1 MPGLPAGVDSV
12 TFEDLR
18 ERYEAGHVVVFAG
31 AGVSVAAGLPTW
43 KRLGELLVERM
54 RALGKPDA
62 DVAEA
67 EGLVA
72 RGELISGLSAAR
84 LSLRR
89 EFDLAVARHL
99 DDTGKDPP
107 ELAQAIAG
115 LKPKLAGV
123 VTTNLDH
130 FVEDALGSG
139 WRAIL
144 KPVDDLVQR
153 TRYVFKA
160 HGTLEDAETWV
171 FVRDEYDQVMFGS
184 TKWLALFDALYRA
197 RTLLFVGASLTD
209 DDFGLTLGRIRA
221 LAGRNAPKHYAI
233 LPGPIGSLRREQL
246 ANAGIRLLVYEN
258 QSGSHREAVDV
269 LRELAGGAG
278 GAGQVAGVGPAAA
291 ATPGPG
297 QGVHPGPAAATPGL
311 GQVASPKATPG
322 FAATPAPGR
331 GPTAGTGQV
340 NVYISAAEADKR
352 FRERLVEQLSPL
364 EKAGL
369 VRVSH
374 AGQVRPGDDRKKT
387 MGAMLS
393 RAQIVLPLLSSDYT
407 ASAEQEL
414 ELASALTR
422 ADSGQAIVIPVLA
435 RPCLWQ
441 MALRGRDLQPLPAS
455 GKPLSTSSSLDDALV
470 EVVLGVQDVAA
481 GLQKKAP

>member
-1 MPGLPAGVDSV
+1 MPGLPAGVDRV

-72 RGELISGLSAAR
+72 RGELIGGLSAAR
-84 LSLRR
+84 LSLGR

-99 DDTGKDPP
+99 DDAGKDPP
-107 ELAQAIAG
+107 ALAHAIAG

-139 WRAIL
+139 WRAIV

-153 TRYVFKA
+153 TKYVFKA
-160 HGTLEDAETWV
+160 HGTLGDAETWV
-171 FVRDEYDQVMFGS
+171 FVRSEYDQVMFGS

-233 LPGPIGSLRREQL
+233 LPGPIGSLRRDQL
-246 ANAGIRLLVYEN
+246 EKAGIRPLVYEN
-258 QSGSHREAVDV
+258 QSGSHQEAVEV
-269 LRELAGGAG
+269 LRELAGGAVQAS
-278 GAGQVAGVGPAAA
+278 GAGVAAA
-291 ATPGPG
+291 
-297 QGVHPGPAAATPGL
+297 PAVAATPGL
-311 GQVASPKATPG
+311 GQMAPPKATPG
-322 FAATPAPGR
+322 LAAAPAPAR
-331 GPTAGTGQV
+331 APTAATGQV
-340 NVYISAAEADKR
+340 NLYISAAAADER
-352 FRERLVEQLSPL
+352 FLKRLVEQLKPL
-364 EKAGL
+364 EDAKL

-374 AGQVRPGDDRKKT
+374 AGQVRPGEDRRKT

-407 ASAEQEL
+407 ASAEQEQ

-422 ADSGQAIVIPVLA
+422 ADSGEAVVIPVLA

-455 GKPLSTSSSLDDALV
+455 GKPLSTSASLDDALL
-470 EVVLGVQDVAA
+470 EVVVGVQGEATR
-481 GLQKKAP
+481 LQKKAS

>member
-246 ANAGIRLLVYEN
+246 EKAGIRLLVYEN

-278 GAGQVAGVGPAAA
+278 PGAGVGVG
-291 ATPGPG
+291 ATPGSGQVVNQGPG
-297 QGVHPGPAAATPGL
+297 VAPTPNL
-311 GQVASPKATPG
+311 GQRATPKATPAL
-322 FAATPAPGR
+322 AATPAPAR
-331 GPTAGTGQV
+331 GPTAVTGRV

-374 AGQVRPGDDRKKT
+374 AGQVRPGEDRKKT